1 MSSTLAD
8 TAPRFLADYRPADFT
23 IKTVNLTISL
33 NDSCSQV
40 VSELTIV
47 RQGDSQQ
54 SLQLNGEQLTL
65 VSLVLDNQALSK
77 DHYQLSDTLLTIP
90 ASRLPESNEFTLS
103 ITTEVNPQEN
113 TSLEGLF
120 KSGDAFCTQ
129 CEAEGFRRITYYL
142 DRPDVM
148 ATFTTKVIA
157 NKALYPYLLSNGNK
171 VAAGE
176 LADNKH
182 FVTWHDP
189 YPKPCYLFA
198 LVAGDFDLLED
209 NFTTS
214 SGREVALEIFVDKGN
229 LAKAEHAMV
238 SLQKSMAW
246 DEETFGLEYDLDI
259 YMIVAVDFFNMGAME
274 NKGLNVF
281 NSKYVL
287 ADSQCATDTDYFN
300 IEAVIAHEYFHNWTG
315 NRVTCRDWFQLSLKE
330 GLTVFRDQ
338 QFSAQMHSS
347 AVTRIQNV
355 RVLRSQQFAEDAGP
369 MAHPIRPEK
378 VVEMNNFY
386 TLTVY
391 EKGSEV
397 IRMLHTLIGVANF
410 RKGMDLYFA
419 RFDGMAVTCDDFINA
434 MSDASGKDLSQFKL
448 WYSQSGTPVIKVAE
462 SYDPQTK
469 VYSLTLAQQSPV
481 TKSQPEPQALHIP
494 IKIEL
499 ISENNDNSTQ
509 SELLELTQ
517 TEQSWQF
524 SGFNSKPTLAMLS
537 DFSAPVKLVFQQ
549 DDASLLTIIKQ
560 ANNSFCRWDAG
571 QKLLMSYIQQLTFD
585 PDYVIPNELITA
597 INELLTGE
605 GDRAFIAEQLLLP
618 SFDEVA
624 SLMIDVDP
632 MALTSAIT
640 ALSLFIA
647 QSSQQEL
654 LTSYQACQQLEPQQ
668 QSADDLAN
676 KSPNKSSYNR
686 VANRALK
693 NVCLSFLSLL
703 PEYQY
708 LVTQQYQQA
717 TDNDDILQ
725 ENMTD
730 SLAALTCSA
739 KHNLTDLHK
748 QLQHFEHKWQ
758 QTTLVMDKWFALN
771 AGVVSK
777 DIFVQLDN
785 LLTHAQFSLKNPNRA
800 RSLIGAFAMNNPKY
814 FHCPTGRGYQFLAEQ
829 IATLNEINPQVASR
843 LITPLI
849 QFKSFAPNHQKLMRA
864 ELVKLQSLPKLSND
878 LKEKLDAA
886 LND

>member
-1 MSSTLAD
+1 MSTISSD
-8 TAPRFLADYRPADFT
+8 TAPRFLADYRPADYT
-23 IKTVNLTISL
+23 INTVDLTL
-33 NDSCSQV
+33 HLDDTCSQV
-40 VSELTIV
+40 ISELTIV
-47 RQGDSQQ
+47 RAGESQQ
-54 SLQLNGEQLTL
+54 ALQLNGEHLTL

-77 DHYQLSDTLLTIP
+77 EQYQLSDTLLIIP
-90 ASRLPESNEFTLS
+90 ASTLPKRDKFTLI
-103 ITTEVNPQEN
+103 ITTEINPQEN
-113 TSLEGLF
+113 TALEGLF

-129 CEAEGFRRITYYL
+129 CEAEGFRRISYYL

-157 NKALYPYLLSNGNK
+157 DKTLYPYLLSNGNK
-171 VAAGE
+171 IASGE
-176 LADNKH
+176 LADNQH

-189 YPKPCYLFA
+189 FPKPCYLFA

-209 NFTTS
+209 QFTTA
-214 SGREVALEIFVDKGN
+214 SGREVSLEIFVDKGN
-229 LAKAEHAMV
+229 LVKAEHAMA
-238 SLQKSMAW
+238 SLKKSMTW

-287 ADSQCATDTDYFN
+287 ADSHCATDSDYFN

-355 RVLRSQQFAEDAGP
+355 RLLRSQQFAEDAGP

-378 VVEMNNFY
+378 VLEMNNFY

-397 IRMLHTLIGVANF
+397 IRMLHTLIGVDKF
-410 RKGMDLYFA
+410 RQGMDLYFS

-448 WYSQSGTPVIKVAE
+448 WYSQSGTPVIKAQE
-462 SYDPQTK
+462 KFDPQNN
-469 VYSLTLAQQSPV
+469 VYTLTLMQQSPV
-481 TKSQPEPQALHIP
+481 TKNQQNPQALHIP

-499 ISENNDNSTQ
+499 ISEENGEASQ
-509 SELLELTQ
+509 SQLLELTQ

-524 SGFNSKPTLAMLS
+524 SGFTSKPILAMLA
-537 DFSAPVKLVFQQ
+537 DFSAPVKLMFEQ
-549 DDASLLTIIKQ
+549 DNTSLFTIMKQ
-560 ANNSFCRWDAG
+560 ANNRFCRWDAG
-571 QKLLMSYIQQLTFD
+571 QKLLMSYIHQLTFD
-585 PDYVIPNELITA
+585 INYTIPEELTNA
-597 INELLTGE
+597 INEMLHSGE
-605 GDRAFIAEQLLLP
+605 DRAFLAEQLSLP
-618 SFDEVA
+618 SFDEAA
-624 SLMIDVDP
+624 SLIVDIDP
-632 MALTSAIT
+632 IALTDAIAVLSA
-640 ALSLFIA
+640 FIA
-647 QSSQQEL
+647 RGTQQQL
-654 LTSYQACQQLEPQQ
+654 LASYKACQQEN
-668 QSADDLAN
+668 SKDNA
-676 KSPNKSSYNR
+676 

-693 NVCLSFLSLL
+693 NVCLSYLSQL

-717 TDNDDILQ
+717 TNNDDILQ

-730 SLAALTCSA
+730 SLAALTCSS
-739 KHNLTDLHK
+739 KQNLDDLSE
-748 QLQHFEHKWQ
+748 QLLHFENKWQ
-758 QTTLVMDKWFALN
+758 QTTLVMDKWFALS
-771 AGVVSK
+771 ASVVSE
-777 DIFVQLDN
+777 DVFTQLEK
-785 LLTHAQFSLKNPNRA
+785 LLQHPQFSLKNPNRA

-814 FHCPTGRGYQFLAEQ
+814 FHCKTGRGYQFLAEQ
-829 IATLNEINPQVASR
+829 IAKLNEINPQVASR

-849 QFKSFAPNHQKLMRA
+849 QFKSYAPVHQKLMKA
-864 ELVKLQSLPKLSND
+864 ELINLQGLTNLSND

-886 LND
+886 LLD

>member
-1 MSSTLAD
+1 MSTISSD
-8 TAPRFLADYRPADFT
+8 TAPRFLADYRPADYT
-23 IKTVNLTISL
+23 INTVDLTL
-33 NDSCSQV
+33 HLDDTCSQV
-40 VSELTIV
+40 ISELTIV
-47 RQGDSQQ
+47 RAGESQQ
-54 SLQLNGEQLTL
+54 ALQLNGEHLTL

-77 DHYQLSDTLLTIP
+77 EQYQLSDTLLIIP
-90 ASRLPESNEFTLS
+90 ASTLPKRDKFTLI
-103 ITTEVNPQEN
+103 ITTEINPQEN
-113 TSLEGLF
+113 TALEGLF

-129 CEAEGFRRITYYL
+129 CEAEGFRRISYYL

-157 NKALYPYLLSNGNK
+157 DKTLYPYLLSNGNK
-171 VAAGE
+171 IASGE
-176 LADNKH
+176 LADNQH

-189 YPKPCYLFA
+189 FPKPCYLFA

-209 NFTTS
+209 QFTTA
-214 SGREVALEIFVDKGN
+214 SGREVSLEIFVDKGN
-229 LAKAEHAMV
+229 LVKAEHAMA
-238 SLQKSMAW
+238 SLKKSMTW

-287 ADSQCATDTDYFN
+287 ADSHCATDSDYFN

-355 RVLRSQQFAEDAGP
+355 RLLRSQQFAEDAGP

-378 VVEMNNFY
+378 VLEMNNFY

-397 IRMLHTLIGVANF
+397 IRMLHTLIGVDKF
-410 RKGMDLYFA
+410 RQGMDLYFS

-448 WYSQSGTPVIKVAE
+448 WYSQSGTPVIKAQE
-462 SYDPQTK
+462 KFDPQTN
-469 VYSLTLAQQSPV
+469 VYTLTLMQQSPV
-481 TKSQPEPQALHIP
+481 TKNQQNPQALHIP

-499 ISENNDNSTQ
+499 ISEENGEASQ
-509 SELLELTQ
+509 SQLLELTQ

-524 SGFNSKPTLAMLS
+524 SGFTSKPILAMLA
-537 DFSAPVKLVFQQ
+537 DFSAPVKLMFEQ
-549 DDASLLTIIKQ
+549 DNTSLFTIMKQ
-560 ANNSFCRWDAG
+560 ANNRFCRWDAG
-571 QKLLMSYIQQLTFD
+571 QKLLMSYIHQLTFD
-585 PDYVIPNELITA
+585 INYTIPEELTNA
-597 INELLTGE
+597 INEMLHSGE
-605 GDRAFIAEQLLLP
+605 DRAFLAEQLSLP
-618 SFDEVA
+618 SFDEAA
-624 SLMIDVDP
+624 SLIVDIDP
-632 MALTSAIT
+632 IALTDAIAVLSA
-640 ALSLFIA
+640 FIA
-647 QSSQQEL
+647 RGTQQQL
-654 LTSYQACQQLEPQQ
+654 LASYKACQQEN
-668 QSADDLAN
+668 SKDNA
-676 KSPNKSSYNR
+676 

-693 NVCLSFLSLL
+693 NVCLSYLSQL

-717 TDNDDILQ
+717 TNNDDILQ

-730 SLAALTCSA
+730 SLAALTCSS
-739 KHNLTDLHK
+739 KQNLDDLSE
-748 QLQHFEHKWQ
+748 QLLHFENKWQ
-758 QTTLVMDKWFALN
+758 QTTLVMDKWFALS
-771 AGVVSK
+771 ASVVSE
-777 DIFVQLDN
+777 DVFTQLEK
-785 LLTHAQFSLKNPNRA
+785 LLQHPQFSLKNPNRA

-814 FHCPTGRGYQFLAEQ
+814 FHCKTGRGYQFLAGQ
-829 IATLNEINPQVASR
+829 IAKLNEINPQVASR

-849 QFKSFAPNHQKLMRA
+849 QFKSYAPVHQKLMKA
-864 ELVKLQSLPKLSND
+864 ELINLQGLTNLSND

-886 LND
+886 LLD